1 VQLVY
6 CFVVHLMVLESQ
18 VSLPR
23 LGGAFE
29 RERRAGAMLASFCT
43 NCRILA
49 WDPMLRDADKA
60 NDRFY
65 VEIK

>member
-6 CFVVHLMVLESQ
+6 CFAVHLMVHESQ

-23 LGGAFE
+23 LGGALSE
-29 RERRAGAMLASFCT
+29 NRRAGAMLASFCT
-43 NCRILA
+43 NDRILA
-49 WDPMLRDADKA
+49 WDPMLGDADEA